1 MHVFNGPS
9 VVAPAHSSYDGRMTT
24 TFPALPECHT
34 AIVQH
39 EGGKLKITCNLP
51 LPHLEPHEILVKTA
65 AVALN
70 PCDHKMPTEFPT
82 PGTYD
87 GNDFSGTVVACGAAN
102 GPFKLADRVFG
113 AVYASNPA
121 DKDSGSF
128 AEYVKAI
135 AVFTWKMPD
144 WMSFEEA
151 AGMSG
156 TCIATMGVAIFRSL
170 ELPGTFDQPVEKG
183 KDVLIYGGSSSVG
196 TVGIQMVKL

>member
-9 VVAPAHSSYDGRMTT
+9 VVASAHPSHDGRMTT

-39 EGGKLKITCNLP
+39 QGGNLKITRNLP
-51 LPHLEPHEILVKTA
+51 LPHLEPHEIVVKTA

-102 GPFKLADRVFG
+102 GPLKLADRVFG

-128 AEYVKAI
+128 AEYIKAI
-135 AVFTWKMPD
+135 AVFTWKMSD

-156 TCIATMGVAIFRSL
+156 TCIAT
-170 ELPGTFDQPVEKG
+170 
-183 KDVLIYGGSSSVG
+183 
-196 TVGIQMVKL
+196 